1 MTALTL
7 TNMCDAAV
15 MVRQINRRAAARRLA
30 ELVQSGV
37 LFADDYRLFTVTDP
51 DVVVDAALALAL
63 RARSLF
69 AGTRG
74 QERIDNRVRG
84 IIELDGDRELW
95 AAKAGSVASDG
106 HCFGNAAD
114 AIEWLERAVHNY
126 LLGSQHEGDYYLQIG
141 IVEGQIRCNS
151 ALPHNEAGWCEV
163 CWAVEQAWRSAM
175 TPRSSVTE
183 LNVTGEHF
191 GTRGVPRRVGDNA
204 DCVGEA
210 WGSWYGSR

>member
-15 MVRQINRRAAARRLA
+15 MVRQIKRRAAARRLA

-37 LFADDYRLFTVTDP
+37 LFADDYRLFTVTEP

-63 RARSLF
+63 RARGL
-69 AGTRG
+69 RDVV
-74 QERIDNRVRG
+74 RRDNTVRG

-114 AIEWLERAVHNY
+114 AIEWLEREVHNY
-126 LLGSQHEGDYYLQIG
+126 LLGTQHEGDYYLQIG

>member
-15 MVRQINRRAAARRLA
+15 VVRQINRRAAARRLA

-37 LFADDYRLFTVTDP
+37 LFADDYRLFTVTEP

-63 RARSLF
+63 RARGL
-69 AGTRG
+69 RDVV
-74 QERIDNRVRG
+74 RRDNTVRG